1 MLRQI
6 RTKESRVAEK
16 IGNLL
21 NDVTLDL
28 DEVGRCFVDNN
39 LTMTYN
45 RLILMVESAVAEKEN
60 ADDRQFDTLF

>member
-1 MLRQI
+1 MLRQM
-6 RTKESRVAEK
+6 RTKESKVAEK
-16 IGNLL
+16 IGDLL

-45 RLILMVESAVAEKEN
+45 RLILMVESAVEEKEN
-60 ADDRQFDTLF
+60 TNGRQFDTLF

>member
-1 MLRQI
+1 M
-6 RTKESRVAEK
+6 RTKESKVAEK
-16 IGNLL
+16 IGDLL

-45 RLILMVESAVAEKEN
+45 RLILMVESAVHEKEN
-60 ADDRQFDTLF
+60 TDDRQFDTLF

>member
-1 MLRQI
+1 MLRQM
-6 RTKESRVAEK
+6 RTKEARVAEK

-39 LTMTYN
+39 FTMTYN
-45 RLILMVESAVAEKEN
+45 RLILMTESAVAEKEN
-60 ADDRQFDTLF
+60 ADGRQLDTLF